1 MAQISSLKIPGLG
14 SLKRSIMA
22 SSSGNRA
29 PGLHTPTQSFSGSP
43 ADTMTPGPAFNPV
56 TINDKK
62 KLKEEADI
70 AKQRLSDLK
79 FNIRKCWPWELRVMV
94 WVN

>member
-1 MAQISSLKIPGLG
+1 
-14 SLKRSIMA
+14 
-22 SSSGNRA
+22 
-29 PGLHTPTQSFSGSP
+29 
-43 ADTMTPGPAFNPV
+43 MTPGPAFNPV

-79 FNIRKCWPWELRVMV
+79 FNIRDYPDPLLPREVPRERHMPQGLTEQDEKHLLEVIAKYKTG
-94 WVN
+94 N